1 MLILIL
7 INIQYVQNIAF
18 SFEKGL
24 TKQNNT
30 SSDSYHL
37 IFPPTGVY
45 FSYFL
50 MLFGQPW
57 WEVPCKHQKHG
68 RKRANFAAY
77 LLIFSILTKVNATEL
92 FVVWAVG
99 KVISGSSL
107 GKIIIIIHSLRVI
120 KSKSKNIDHWGKESC
135 A

>member
-7 INIQYVQNIAF
+7 ISIQYLQNVVF

-24 TKQNNT
+24 NKQNNT

-37 IFPPTGVY
+37 IFPPTGVN

-50 MLFGQPW
+50 TLFGQPL
-57 WEVPCKHQKHG
+57 WEVPCKHQKHET
-68 RKRANFAAY
+68 KRANFAAY
-77 LLIFSILTKVNATEL
+77 LLIFSILTKVKATYL
-92 FVVWAVG
+92 YVVSAVG
-99 KVISGSSL
+99 RVISGWLLS
-107 GKIIIIIHSLRVI
+107 KTIIIIHSLRVG
-120 KSKSKNIDHWGKESC
+120 KSKSKNLDHWGKESC